1 MPLGIYTPISVCY
14 GSGMTSL
21 TRETWRNRVRQSGLT
36 LIELAERT
44 GKSFSAVYAYSSGA
58 RRPSDA
64 WVASVEAV
72 LHDYAN
78 EWTCSACGT
87 RNGAERHGCRAC
99 ARAYDGYSPSIL
111 RPTSHGTA
119 Q

>member
-1 MPLGIYTPISVCY
+1 MDVA
-14 GSGMTSL
+14 SL
-21 TRETWRNRVRQSGLT
+21 TRDDWRDRVRASGLT
-36 LIELAERT
+36 LIELADRT
-44 GKSFSAVYAYSSGA
+44 GKSFSAVYAYSRGA

-64 WVASVEAV
+64 WIASVGAV

-99 ARAYDGYSPSIL
+99 ARAYDGYSPSVI
-111 RPTSHGTA
+111 RPTAHGSA